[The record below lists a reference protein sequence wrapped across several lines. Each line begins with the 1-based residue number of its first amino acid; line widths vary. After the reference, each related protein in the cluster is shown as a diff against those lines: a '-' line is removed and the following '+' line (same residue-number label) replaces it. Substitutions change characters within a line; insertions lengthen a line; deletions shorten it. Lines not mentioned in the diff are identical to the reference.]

1 MSINLQELIQ
11 SGKIYLHRRLDEI
24 FVKDAATHDTV
35 AVYALRGTRY
45 IQYDKIIST
54 TGEITWCDPTA
65 TTSVKDLVEVN
76 TVPYTEYTV
85 HRLLERMVEGEALT
99 KICKDAEMPSY
110 SQLLRWQRVHPWIRQ
125 AVEDARI
132 ARAEYH
138 RDKVLEEA
146 TIAKSYKDPI
156 NATQVRI
163 EAHKWAAG
171 VDDSKYKNN
180 ARIEAT
186 INVPTSILVNTGIVR
201 EAVTMEEVS
210 NAQNKNAQTSLG
222 DGARKVLE
230 APDKD
235 QVLGD

>member
-1 MSINLQELIQ
+1 M
-11 SGKIYLHRRLDEI
+11 
-24 FVKDAATHDTV
+24 
-35 AVYALRGTRY
+35 
-45 IQYDKIIST
+45 
-54 TGEITWCDPTA
+54 
-65 TTSVKDLVEVN
+65 
-76 TVPYTEYTV
+76 
-85 HRLLERMVEGEALT
+85 
-99 KICKDAEMPSY
+99 
-110 SQLLRWQRVHPWIRQ
+110 
-125 AVEDARI
+125 EDARI

-180 ARIEAT
+180 AKIEAT
-186 INVPTSILVNTGIVR
+186 INVPTQIVVNTGIVR

-235 QVLGD
+235 KVLGD